1 MKTYNEYEEH
11 KDKDLERFIKSAIDE
26 YVGSEDYQWAID
38 GVNYTTGENTEIKRY
53 QRILYNVKG
62 QAMIDTYTP
71 NHKIPANFF
80 GVFVR
85 QRAAYVLGN
94 GIEFES
100 KDKKT
105 KDKLGRG
112 FDHKLLFAGQDALAQ
127 AVVYGFWNK
136 DHVEFYPAKEICP
149 IFDDES
155 GDLKVVIHFWRVQP
169 TSPMRI
175 TLFEKEGITEYRT
188 PTSKDSTTKALV
200 TLKEREPYI
209 KKGVVSDAD
218 GKQYG
223 EGENYSELPIVPM
236 YANRQKTSYL
246 KGLKEKIDD
255 YDLLTSG
262 LVNDADSE
270 FVYWTLKGQ
279 GAMNDDI
286 TLQQFVEKMRVL
298 KAAVVG
304 DNEDAV
310 PHSIEPPTNAKLA
323 AKEALR
329 ADLYR
334 DAMALDTEVL
344 KAGSVTA
351 TQINAAYEPLNEA
364 ADEFEYCVI
373 EFVLKLL
380 NIIGIDDYPKFTR
393 SIERNKTEETQ
404 MVLSAAGVLDNDTII
419 DKLPFLTPEEKEDA
433 KNRATAEQMNMVNMG
448 MNEGE

>member
-1 MKTYNEYEEH
+1 MQKAGYKALIHGVSFVFFNVDKVHVFPVTEFAPLWDEETGALRAGVRYWQMEEKKPLMVTFYE
-11 KDKDLERFIKSAIDE
+11 KD
-26 YVGSEDYQWAID
+26 G
-38 GVNYTTGENTEIKRY
+38 YTTYRK
-53 QRILYNVKG
+53 
-62 QAMIDTYTP
+62 
-71 NHKIPANFF
+71 
-80 GVFVR
+80 
-85 QRAAYVLGN
+85 
-94 GIEFES
+94 S
-100 KDKKT
+100 KDDTGLVEVEEKRAYKQ
-105 KDKLGRG
+105 K
-112 FDHKLLFAGQDALAQ
+112 LAQ
-127 AVVYGFWNK
+127 APADQAPEVV
-136 DHVEFYPAKEICP
+136 EA
-149 IFDDES
+149 
-155 GDLKVVIHFWRVQP
+155 
-169 TSPMRI
+169 
-175 TLFEKEGITEYRT
+175 
-188 PTSKDSTTKALV
+188 
-200 TLKEREPYI
+200 
-209 KKGVVSDAD
+209 
-218 GKQYG
+218 
-223 EGENYSELPIVPM
+223 ENYSELPIVPM

-393 SIERNKTEETQ
+393 SVERNKAEETQ

-419 DKLPFLTPEEKEDA
+419 DKLPFLTPEEKEQV
-433 KNRATAEQMNMVNMG
+433 KERITAEQMQTVNMG
-448 MNEGE
+448 MNNE